1 MKVVYDPAT
10 DVLQIIFRD
19 AVVEDFSKDSRGL
32 TVDYDADDK
41 IIALEIQNAS
51 SLVEDPCTLEH
62 KVLD

>member
-1 MKVVYDPAT
+1 MRVVYDPST

-51 SLVEDPCTLEH
+51 KLVEDPRTLEH

>member
-1 MKVVYDPAT
+1 MRVVYDPAT

-51 SLVEDPCTLEH
+51 KLVEDPRTLEH